1 MPLVYCNLFGG
12 AWALKLLLKK
22 HAAMKK
28 FDSFQAGRF
37 VFSLITLKILRPW
50 MLPGHSESSLKDH
63 CYILD
68 LSHFTKRQLIDP
80 PCHTKA
86 NKGVQ
91 CLLEIFLHSYEA
103 FICYCFP
110 LSELFPW
117 QFFEFWGLLHFLE
130 IMYEVKYSFW
140 KFLCSVALYYR
151 HRWCKFCG
159 RLYWFPF
166 FGM

>member
-50 MLPGHSESSLKDH
+50 MLPGHSESSLKVH

-110 LSELFPW
+110 LLWIISLII
-117 QFFEFWGLLHFLE
+117 FWILGLVTLSGNHVWGEIQLLE
-130 IMYEVKYSFW
+130 ILV
-140 KFLCSVALYYR
+140 
-151 HRWCKFCG
+151 
-159 RLYWFPF
+159 
-166 FGM
+166 